1 MDSVKFGR
9 ALGIGAR
16 LAGKTIAQAVDA
28 AASPNPRA
36 AAKPAPQR
44 TATVIPPPVVRAAAS
59 AKATREG
66 VKRGGKRFGE
76 AVWGPTARAGKVL
89 WLEVTGVFFALVAAG
104 GAQSVWIHRV
114 GISSTASTYE
124 RQHFWLSI
132 GMFCLFAYFCVSSFV
147 RANRKSRG

>member
-16 LAGKTIAQAVDA
+16 LAGKTFVQAVDA
-28 AASPNPRA
+28 AASPNPRVSQPA
-36 AAKPAPQR
+36 PAKPAP
-44 TATVIPPPVVRAAAS
+44 TVISPTAARAVTS
-59 AKATREG
+59 AKATHEG
-66 VKRGGKRFGE
+66 VKRGGKKFGE

-147 RANRKSRG
+147 RANRKSRS

>member
-1 MDSVKFGR
+1 MGQGVDGVWNDMNEPAVFRVPSKTMPLDNWHRGGEG
-9 ALGIGAR
+9 LP
-16 LAGKTIAQAVDA
+16 AGPHAEYHNVYGMLM
-28 AASPNPRA
+28 
-36 AAKPAPQR
+36 
-44 TATVIPPPVVRAAAS
+44 V
-59 AKATREG
+59 KATREG